1 MGSLRSLVAVA
12 VALVLASGAQAAQ
25 SSSPEPPAAQAPA
38 GHDER
43 VVQLSV
49 ELVQVDAVVTDKK
62 GKRVTDLRPED
73 FEVFEDGRPQ
83 QITYFSYVNVPTS
96 SAASGPPEPGAG
108 AAPGPPTHLRADQV
122 RRTIVFVVDT
132 TGFENLVYTRAAMKK
147 FVEEQMQP
155 GDLVS
160 IVQWRPWVHSVQ
172 IFTSDKRELLAAIE
186 RVTWSP
192 RFAYYDNSLDRSLDG
207 GCDDTTGISRGG
219 PTRAGGGAS
228 AAPIVFSDGAAFRAE
243 SFTRGSLGLVYSVA
257 RSLEELP
264 GRKAIVLLSEGYPY
278 QLGKCGNR
286 VEQAINA
293 LIDTVNRAGVAI
305 YTIDVRGVVVTLSG
319 GQSTNL
325 FRSQDILNMLAKESG
340 GTFVH
345 SNNDLA
351 GAIHRAA
358 DDQNGYYLIG
368 YEPGEST
375 FTKVEDGRVFHK
387 LSVRVKRPD
396 LVVRSRTGFYGVTDD
411 DARRIVPRV
420 EGAQLLRAAM
430 SPFGADGVRLSLAPV
445 FADDARTGP
454 HVNCLLHFDARDLS
468 FVEGADG
475 MRTAKVEVLV
485 LLLDEYGARVA
496 MHALPYTIQVD
507 AKTYESVLRDG
518 IDYSTIIP
526 VKRAGRYQMR
536 SIVRDAASDRVGA
549 VFQAVDV
556 PNLRKGRLAVS
567 DISLGGEQGVN
578 VADTTVRRFRRG
590 GTMLYSFETYNARR
604 DQKSGRPQLEFTAR
618 LYREGEAVYTGLPQP
633 LDFPEQPDPRRI
645 RAGRML
651 QLGAEMQPGRYVLEV
666 KVVDTLS
673 STKPND
679 ATQWIDFEVVR

>member
-1 MGSLRSLVAVA
+1 M
-12 VALVLASGAQAAQ
+12 ALAAGTWAAQ
-25 SSSPEPPAAQAPA
+25 SGAPDPSAAQAPA
-38 GHDER
+38 GNNDR

-62 GKRVTDLRPED
+62 GRRVTDLRPED

-83 QITYFSYVNVPTS
+83 RITYFSYVTVPTS
-96 SAASGPPEPGAG
+96 SAASGPPEPGAS

-122 RRTIVFVVDT
+122 RRTIVLVVDT
-132 TGFENLVYTRAAMKK
+132 TGFETLAYTRSAMKK
-147 FVEEQMQP
+147 FVDEQMQP

-172 IFTSDKRELLAAIE
+172 TFTSDKRELIAAIE

-192 RFAYYDNSLDRSLDG
+192 RFAYYDNSLDRSLEG
-207 GCDDTTGISRGG
+207 GCDDTTGVSRGG

-228 AAPIVFSDGAAFRAE
+228 AAPIAFSDGAAFRAE
-243 SFTRGSLGLVYSVA
+243 SFTRGSLGLVYAVA

-278 QLGKCGNR
+278 ELGKCGNR
-286 VEQAINA
+286 VEKAINA

-305 YTIDVRGVVVTLSG
+305 YTIDVRGVVVTFPGADVADASAAVR
-319 GQSTNL
+319 STNL

-351 GAIHRAA
+351 GAIRRAA

-411 DARRIVPRV
+411 DARRIVPSV
-420 EGAQLLRAAM
+420 QGAQLLRAVM

-454 HVNCLLHFDARDLS
+454 HVSCLLHFDVRDLS

-475 MRTAKVEVLV
+475 MRTAKVELLV
-485 LLLDEYGARVA
+485 LLLDEYGAPA
-496 MHALPYTIQVD
+496 ALHALPYTIQVD
-507 AKTYESVLRDG
+507 AKTYESALRDG
-518 IDYSTIIP
+518 IDYSAVIP
-526 VKRAGRYQMR
+526 LKRAGRYQVR
-536 SIVRDAASDRVGA
+536 SVVRDAASDRVGA

-567 DISLGGEQGVN
+567 DISLGGEEGVN

-590 GTMLYSFETYNARR
+590 GTMLYSFETYNARH
-604 DQKSGRPQLEFTAR
+604 DQKTGRPQLEFTAR

-633 LDFPEQPDPRRI
+633 LDFPDQPDPRRI

-673 STKPND
+673 SKKPND